1 MERTIFAEMEILPKE
16 QPSVSDE
23 EDIIEQTIR
32 LYGRTMALVDPSRL
46 EVWVGLGLTA
56 TQLGVLFLLRRGEGP
71 PAGLLAERLR
81 VTPSTLTRIVDRLVR
96 LNLVRRQ
103 EDCDDRR
110 LVRHYLTAEGAQ
122 SLEEMARTARAY
134 LTEILRQ
141 LPREKV
147 GRLFEGL
154 QDLWQAAEAVDRGVV
169 WASTRQESGQ

>member
-1 MERTIFAEMEILPKE
+1 METLPKE
-16 QPSVSDE
+16 QLSLASQE
-23 EDIIEQTIR
+23 EIIEQTIR
-32 LYGRTMALVDPSRL
+32 LYGSTLALVDPSRL
-46 EVWVGLGLTA
+46 EAWVGLGLTT
-56 TQLGVLFLLRRGEGP
+56 TQLGVLFLLRREVGA

-110 LVRHYLTAEGAQ
+110 LVRHYLTPEGAQ

-141 LPREKV
+141 LPREKLE
-147 GRLFEGL
+147 RLLEAL
-154 QDLWQAAEAVDRGVV
+154 QDLIQAAEAVDRGAA
-169 WASTRQESGQ
+169 ASHGEPRR